1 MIKLRYIFICVI
13 FFIVVVTIKKIFFVR
28 NNIEFQQKILSLS
41 YESNKKTLKANKS
54 LLIISDQIEQHWN
67 DSIKYILLDRSGQ
80 YLDFFYRDSV
90 NYTLTNTLIIKCLS
104 ANKDLELNNTKNG
117 NVIIDETTLFNFV
130 FTDDNNINILLIK
143 RIRKNQF
150 EIKSLI

>member
-1 MIKLRYIFICVI
+1 MIKLRYIIICVI
-13 FFIVVVTIKKIFFVR
+13 FFIVVVTIKKIFFIR

-41 YESNKKTLKANKS
+41 YESNKKTLKVNKS

-67 DSIKYILLDRSGQ
+67 DSIKYILLDRSEQ
-80 YLDFFYRDSV
+80 YLDFFNLDSV
-90 NYTLTNTLIIKCLS
+90 NYTLTNTLIIKCPS